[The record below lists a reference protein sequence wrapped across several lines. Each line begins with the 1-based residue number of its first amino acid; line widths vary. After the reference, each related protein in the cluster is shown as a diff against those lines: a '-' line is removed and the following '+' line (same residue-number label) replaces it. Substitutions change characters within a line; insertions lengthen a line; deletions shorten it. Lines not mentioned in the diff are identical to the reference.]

1 MTLKKLITA
10 CTCMMLLGCTIVNS
24 SSILVGTQ
32 RAAISFEDVKIYTA
46 PPPNFEEVALIQ
58 AEAGHDFKST
68 QDVMNSAV
76 ERLKKEA
83 AKLGAN
89 GVLLSNIGR
98 RESNSIGFT
107 TGTATAVGNTA
118 FGSGVTVMSQGRG
131 YQTISGT
138 AIFVKN

>member
-1 MTLKKLITA
+1 MKFKSLLAICSCLVLI
-10 CTCMMLLGCTIVNS
+10 GCTIVNS
-24 SSILVGTQ
+24 SSILLGKQ
-32 RAAISFEDVKIYTA
+32 RAAISFEDVNIYTA
-46 PPPNFEEVALIQ
+46 PPKNFEEIALIQ

-89 GVLLSNIGR
+89 GILLNNVGR
-98 RESNSIGFT
+98 RDSNSVGVT

-118 FGSGVTVMSQGRG
+118 FGSGVTTMFQGRG

-138 AIFVKN
+138 AIFVRD

>member
-1 MTLKKLITA
+1 MTLKSLIAT
-10 CTCMMLLGCTIVNS
+10 CTCAMLLGCTIVNS
-24 SSILVGTQ
+24 SSILVGKQ
-32 RAAISFEDVKIYTA
+32 RTAISFEEVKIYTA
-46 PPPNFEEVALIQ
+46 PPANFEEIALIQ

-89 GVLLSNIGR
+89 GVLLSNVGR
-98 RESNSIGFT
+98 RESNSVGFT

-138 AIFVKN
+138 AIFVRD